1 LLLTLEGN
9 QNLEM
14 VSISPRL
21 VSKISIISKVIIIK
35 KKTRTMKSS
44 DTLIQPQGL
53 ILNSK
58 TFANVS
64 LKFAKI
70 KNKNEKFIS

>member
-1 LLLTLEGN
+1 
-9 QNLEM
+9 
-14 VSISPRL
+14 
-21 VSKISIISKVIIIK
+21 
-35 KKTRTMKSS
+35 MKSR
-44 DTLIQPQGL
+44 DTLIQPQVL